1 MALTPPAGKE
11 QGLQEKLEQIGFK
24 KNEAAVYVA
33 VLELGEPMVG
43 DVETQTGMHKQLI
56 YNAAE
61 HLLAEGLI
69 EIAEIRGRKHFRATD
84 PTLVEERLRQKTV
97 LAHNVVSEL
106 LSAAN
111 KKRIADEVRVYRGK
125 QNVQQYFLQ
134 SMRKQP
140 EGSTLYVL
148 GMESERYFQ
157 VMNRQEFPFEKF
169 ERTRVERK
177 VKMQL
182 VLFGNSAKEQELN
195 IDRSRFALRL
205 LAEPIATPF
214 DFDIWHDHVGML
226 FYAEEPYVLDIMGQ
240 ETVKGFQEYFRVL
253 WNIAGNKK
261 EEVVLPTEVTEGI
274 D

>member
-11 QGLQEKLEQIGFK
+11 KGLQEKLEQIGFK

-61 HLLAEGLI
+61 HLLAQGLI

-84 PTLVEERLRQKTV
+84 PTLVEERLRQKAA
-97 LAHNVVSEL
+97 LAHNVVGEL

-111 KKRIADEVRVYRGK
+111 KKRVADEVRVYRGK
-125 QNVQQYFLQ
+125 QNVQQYFLH

-140 EGSTLYVL
+140 EGSTLHVL

-157 VMNRQEFPFEKF
+157 IMNRQDFPFEKF
-169 ERTRVERK
+169 ERTRVERN

-182 VLFGNSAKEQELN
+182 VLFGNPDRERALN
-195 IDRSRFALRL
+195 ENRKHFELRL
-205 LAEPIATPF
+205 LSEPITTPF

-226 FYAEEPYVLDIMGQ
+226 FYAEDPYVLDIIGQ

-253 WNIAGNKK
+253 WNVAGNKK
-261 EEVVLPTEVTEGI
+261 ETAGLPTEATENV

>member
-1 MALTPPAGKE
+1 MALTPPSGKE

-24 KNEAAVYVA
+24 KNEASVYIA

-43 DVETQTGMHKQLI
+43 VVEAQTGMHKQLI

-61 HLLAEGLI
+61 RLLAEGLI
-69 EIAEIRGRKHFRATD
+69 EITEIRGRKHFRATD

-97 LAHNVVSEL
+97 LAHAVVGEL

-111 KKRIADEVRVYRGK
+111 KKRVADEVRVYRGK
-125 QNVQQYFLQ
+125 LDVQQYFLQ

-140 EGSTLYVL
+140 EGSTLHVL
-148 GMESERYFQ
+148 GMESERYFD
-157 VMNRQEFPFEKF
+157 VMNRQGFPFEKF

-177 VKMQL
+177 VKMKL

-195 IDRSRFALRL
+195 KDRSRFELRL
-205 LAEPIATPF
+205 LTEPIATPF

-240 ETVKGFQEYFRVL
+240 ETVMGFQEYFRVL
-253 WNIAGNKK
+253 WNIAGNKR
-261 EEVVLPTEVTEGI
+261 EEAVLPTEITENI

>member
-1 MALTPPAGKE
+1 MSLTPSTNSGHS
-11 QGLQEKLEQIGFK
+11 LLEKLEQIGFK
-24 KNEAAVYVA
+24 KNEAAVYMA

-61 HLLAEGLI
+61 HLLTDGLI

-84 PTLVEERLRQKTV
+84 PTLVEERLRQKAV
-97 LAHNVVSEL
+97 LAHDVVGEL

-111 KKRIADEVRVYRGK
+111 KKRTADEVRVYRGR
-125 QNVQQYFLQ
+125 QSVQQYFLQ

-140 EGSTLYVL
+140 EESTLYVL
-148 GMESERYFQ
+148 GKESERYFQ
-157 VMNRQEFPFEKF
+157 IMNRQEFPFEKF
-169 ERTRVERK
+169 ERTRTERNVTMK
-177 VKMQL
+177 L
-182 VLFGNSAKEQELN
+182 VLFGDPEKERALN
-195 IDRSRFALRL
+195 ENRKYFDLRVL
-205 LAEPIATPF
+205 TEPITTPF
-214 DFDIWHDHVGML
+214 DFDIWYDHVGML

-253 WNIAGNKK
+253 WNTAGTK
-261 EEVVLPTEVTEGI
+261 EQSPVPTEATESI